1 MMRVLVTGSAG
12 FVGRHMVKAFTERG
26 DTVFGID
33 VVEAPDDERSQ
44 VRDALDFFRSPWS
57 GPGFDLAIHCAA
69 VIGGRA
75 GIDGSPLA
83 VATNAALDAWFFRWL
98 EQAQVRQAVYFSSS
112 AAYPEAMQNDFARAE
127 ELREAHIRLDRPTI
141 GRPDATYGWTKLFG
155 EVLAQTARARGQQ
168 VLVVRP
174 FSGYGS
180 DQSGDYPFPALLRRV
195 LDSQPGDH
203 VEVWGNPESARDWIH
218 IDDVV
223 GAVLA
228 LLAADEPGPVNLGT
242 GRATTFRSL
251 IGEMAGAA
259 FGWPHKRHVRSI
271 SGQPEGV
278 LWRVADASRM
288 EQFYKPQVSLR
299 EGIARAV
306 QAARGGSGA

>member
-1 MMRVLVTGSAG
+1 MRVLVTGSAG
-12 FVGRHMVKAFTERG
+12 FVGRHMVKAFAARG
-26 DTVFGID
+26 DSVFGID
-33 VVEAPDDERSQ
+33 VVDEPNAEHSL
-44 VRDALDFFRSPWS
+44 VMDALDYFRRPWS
-57 GPGFDLAIHCAA
+57 GPGFDLAVHCAA
-69 VIGGRA
+69 TIGGRA

-98 EQAQVRQAVYFSSS
+98 EQAQVPQAVYFSSS
-112 AAYPEAMQNDFARAE
+112 AAYPVALQNDIAAVQ
-127 ELREAHIRLDRPTI
+127 ELHETRLWPDLPTI

-155 EVLAQTARARGQQ
+155 EVLAQTARARGQR

-180 DQSGDYPFPALLRRV
+180 DQSSDYPFPALLRRV
-195 LDSQPGDH
+195 LDSKPGEH

-228 LLAADEPGPVNLGT
+228 LLDADEPGPVNLGT
-242 GRATTFRSL
+242 GRATSFRTL
-251 IGEMAGAA
+251 VGEMAGAA
-259 FGWPHKRHVRSI
+259 FGWPHERHVRSV

-278 LWRVADASRM
+278 LWRVADASMM
-288 EQFYKPQVSLR
+288 ERFYKPQVPLH
-299 EGIARAV
+299 EGILRAIEAARA
-306 QAARGGSGA
+306 GADV